1 MTPELKITG
10 IPEGT
15 EAVVLRFNDE
25 SFPKLKNG
33 GHGQIAMLVDP
44 GTTEL
49 LFPAV
54 PGHSSEMPEGVIIV
68 SKHKAPDW
76 DKAGAYLPPCS
87 GGKGNKYTV
96 TIQPSKIKNL
106 EKKKFKKISRFKLD
120 LGKY

>member
-1 MTPELKITG
+1 
-10 IPEGT
+10 
-15 EAVVLRFNDE
+15 
-25 SFPKLKNG
+25 
-33 GHGQIAMLVDP
+33 
-44 GTTEL
+44 
-49 LFPAV
+49 
-54 PGHSSEMPEGVIIV
+54 MPEGVIIV